1 MIVEL
6 SNLADIFE
14 NVKVTFSCR
23 KMEIEMKSK

>member
-14 NVKVTFSCR
+14 NVKVTFSR